1 MAGEGLTKS
10 QSLYFHIQTSAIKR
24 KYITLIVCIFHF
36 FSSLTFNIEMYLYSN
51 ILRSQAKCSEVFV
64 RHGTYH
70 VLVRGGSYFCQSPKG
85 GGVRSFL
92 FKREGRANTCFW
104 KKPPNRGQSSGKLLL
119 LKDNPVIDFLPFSTL
134 QPLE

>member
-1 MAGEGLTKS
+1 MPGEGLTKS

-70 VLVRGGSYFCQSPKG
+70 IVVRVGSHFCQSPKG
-85 GGVRSFL
+85 GGRWGQEF
-92 FKREGRANTCFW
+92 FFIKTRREGQHLFFEKA
-104 KKPPNRGQSSGKLLL
+104 S
-119 LKDNPVIDFLPFSTL
+119 
-134 QPLE
+134 

>member
-24 KYITLIVCIFHF
+24 KYIALIVCISC

-70 VLVRGGSYFCQSPKG
+70 VLVRGGSHFCQSPKG
-85 GGVRSFL
+85 GG
-92 FKREGRANTCFW
+92 GG
-104 KKPPNRGQSSGKLLL
+104 GQEFFFL
-119 LKDNPVIDFLPFSTL
+119 LKRKGILVLERAPLIVGYLPTSYSC
-134 QPLE
+134 

>member
-24 KYITLIVCIFHF
+24 KYITLIVCISC
-36 FSSLTFNIEMYLYSN
+36 FSLLTFNIEMYLYSN

-70 VLVRGGSYFCQSPKG
+70 VLVREGSHFCQSPKG
-85 GGVRSFL
+85 GGGGSGVFFFIKTQR
-92 FKREGRANTCFW
+92 NTCFG
-104 KKPPNRGQSSGKLLL
+104 KSPPNRGLSSDKLLL